1 MFSPFELSTVFVEAP
16 LRNAPGPYV
25 KPHVVRF
32 VFLSNS
38 FAKFRVCLDV
48 PPIVFVS
55 LNLFDMRTTLSIHVL
70 LNKVLEVCER
80 HHVV

>member
-1 MFSPFELSTVFVEAP
+1 MFSPFELGTVFVEAP

-48 PPIVFVS
+48 PPIVLVP
-55 LNLFDMRTTLSIHVL
+55 LNTLHMCPFLSSEVL
-70 LNKVLEVCER
+70 LNKLLNTLDF
-80 HHVV
+80 